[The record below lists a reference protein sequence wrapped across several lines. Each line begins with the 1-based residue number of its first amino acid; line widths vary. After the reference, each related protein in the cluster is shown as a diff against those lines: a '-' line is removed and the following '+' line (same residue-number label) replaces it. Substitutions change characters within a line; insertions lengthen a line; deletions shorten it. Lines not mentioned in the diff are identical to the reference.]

1 MFDCISDKTNI
12 ALYADDTKIWRE
24 IIVWDDHLALQN
36 DIDNLLRWA
45 NINKMTF
52 HPQKCKV
59 VSVAKNSFEPILPFQ
74 LFIYELGGTLLDYAS
89 SEKDLGVIVN
99 TTLTFDDQ
107 CNDRYSTMNQKLG
120 LLRRVCYF
128 TKDQKQ
134 KRTLFLAIV
143 RSQLNHCCVVWR
155 PANDSKIDRL
165 ECVQKKA
172 VKWILNEQYHHYNDW
187 EYTCRLRDLDL
198 LPIKYFFI
206 LNDLIIFHKIFYDC
220 YFIKL
225 PVYFRPYNDD
235 DRGRLR
241 SLVAPPDYYNSQ
253 RTTLDLG
260 SMRAVSYDAKSL
272 KCTLSTVSP
281 SFKRSFFYR
290 VHLLWNHLPIGIREE
305 SVPSKFKILV
315 CAHLWDVLMKPD

>member
-1 MFDCISDKTNI
+1 MIQ
-12 ALYADDTKIWRE
+12 KIWRE

-36 DIDNLLRWA
+36 DINNLLRWA

-59 VSVAKNSFEPILPFQ
+59 VSVAKNSFGPILPFQ

-143 RSQLNHCCVVWR
+143 QSQLNHCCVVWR

-165 ECVQKKA
+165 ECVKKKA
-172 VKWILNEQYHHYNDW
+172 VKWILNDQYHHYNDW

-198 LPIKYFFI
+198 LPIKYI
-206 LNDLIIFHKIFYDC
+206 LIINDLIIFHDC

-225 PVYFRPYNDD
+225 PLYFRPYNDD
-235 DRGRLR
+235 GRGRLR

-253 RTTLDLG
+253 RTTLNLG
-260 SMRAVSYDAKSL
+260 SMDHEG
-272 KCTLSTVSP
+272 C
-281 SFKRSFFYR
+281 
-290 VHLLWNHLPIGIREE
+290 
-305 SVPSKFKILV
+305 
-315 CAHLWDVLMKPD
+315 

>member
-1 MFDCISDKTNI
+1 MC
-12 ALYADDTKIWRE
+12 
-24 IIVWDDHLALQN
+24 
-36 DIDNLLRWA
+36 
-45 NINKMTF
+45 
-52 HPQKCKV
+52 
-59 VSVAKNSFEPILPFQ
+59 
-74 LFIYELGGTLLDYAS
+74 
-89 SEKDLGVIVN
+89 
-99 TTLTFDDQ
+99 
-107 CNDRYSTMNQKLG
+107 
-120 LLRRVCYF
+120 
-128 TKDQKQ
+128 
-134 KRTLFLAIV
+134 
-143 RSQLNHCCVVWR
+143 
-155 PANDSKIDRL
+155 SK
-165 ECVQKKA
+165 KKA

-206 LNDLIIFHKIFYDC
+206 LNDLIIFHKFFYDC

>member
-1 MFDCISDKTNI
+1 M
-12 ALYADDTKIWRE
+12 
-24 IIVWDDHLALQN
+24 
-36 DIDNLLRWA
+36 
-45 NINKMTF
+45 
-52 HPQKCKV
+52 
-59 VSVAKNSFEPILPFQ
+59 AKNSFEPILIFQ

-99 TTLTFDDQ
+99 TTLTFD
-107 CNDRYSTMNQKLG
+107 DRYSTMNQKLG

-155 PANDSKIDRL
+155 PANDSQIDRL
-165 ECVQKKA
+165 ECVQKKT

-187 EYTCRLRDLDL
+187 EYPCRLRDLDL

-206 LNDLIIFHKIFYDC
+206 LNDLIIFHKFFHDC

-225 PVYFRPYNDD
+225 PFYFRPYNDD

-272 KCTLSTVSP
+272 KSTLSTVSP
-281 SFKRSFFYR
+281 SFKRSFF
-290 VHLLWNHLPIGIREE
+290 LPCPFIMD
-305 SVPSKFKILV
+305 SPSYMDKRGECSL
-315 CAHLWDVLMKPD
+315 